1 MKTIA
6 VIGTGID
13 SVYSSRNKKLAQQL
27 IKDGALERDFQL
39 ATPYPRSFPRRNKNI
54 IGLVIGTLVVE
65 ANIKSRLL
73 LTARLAMGQN
83 RNVFAVPGPV
93 TSPQSH
99 GCHQLIKP

>member
-65 ANIKSRLL
+65 AKIKSGLL
-73 LTARLAMGQN
+73 LTTRLAKEQH
-83 RNVFAVPGPV
+83 RNAIALPGPV
-93 TSPQSH
+93 ARPQSH
-99 GCHQLIKP
+99 G

>member
-1 MKTIA
+1 MESGRKTIA

-65 ANIKSRLL
+65 ANIKSR
-73 LTARLAMGQN
+73 
-83 RNVFAVPGPV
+83 
-93 TSPQSH
+93 
-99 GCHQLIKP
+99 